1 MLEIDNYITPATLA
15 EAYDTLQNTKGAVI
29 LGGCGYL
36 RLGARKIGTAI
47 DLSGLNISGV
57 TELDSTIEIGSMTT
71 LREIET
77 HPLTESHANGLLK
90 KSVENIVGVQL
101 RSCVTLGGSVSGR
114 YPFSDPITALMA
126 LDAELVFHNH
136 GKISLTD
143 FLEGKGL
150 KDILVKIIIPKD
162 RRKAAFESIRK
173 SVTDYAVLNVAVSK
187 IDSQF
192 HIIVG
197 SRPGRATQALEAAEY
212 LNTNGLNE
220 DSAIKAGQLAGQEL
234 KFGDNPRGS
243 SAYRQAIC
251 PVLVKRALLKI
262 HEETSHAA

>member
-1 MLEIDNYITPATLA
+1 MLEIDNYLTPSTLA
-15 EAYDTLQNTKGAVI
+15 DAYEALQSKQGAVI

-47 DLSGLNISGV
+47 DLSILNMSGI

-77 HPLTESHANGLLK
+77 HPLIKSHANGLLK

-101 RSCVTLGGSVSGR
+101 RNCVTLGGSVSGR

-126 LDAELVFHNH
+126 LDAELIFHNH
-136 GKISLTD
+136 GQISLTS

-150 KDILVKIIIPKD
+150 KDILVKIVIPKD
-162 RRKAAFESIRK
+162 NRKAAFESIRK

-187 IDSQF
+187 NDANF

-197 SRPGRATQALEAAEY
+197 SRPGRATHALLAADY
-212 LNTNGLNE
+212 LNTNGLDENA
-220 DSAIKAGQLAGQEL
+220 AIKAGELAGQHL

-262 HEETSHAA
+262 HKEASHAA